1 MENINNITVLF
12 GTLITL
18 LLSIVAYF
26 IKQLHTDFKSME
38 KDLIEVKTM
47 ALIIKTEFKS
57 GNDLLNQKVEY
68 LEKRVNKINNSSI
81 QFLFNNS
88 SHNLRN
94 PEIN

>member
-18 LLSIVAYF
+18 LLSVVAYF

-68 LEKRVNKINNSSI
+68 LEKRVNNIELTIFKN
-81 QFLFNNS
+81 QDY
-88 SHNLRN
+88 
-94 PEIN
+94 EK